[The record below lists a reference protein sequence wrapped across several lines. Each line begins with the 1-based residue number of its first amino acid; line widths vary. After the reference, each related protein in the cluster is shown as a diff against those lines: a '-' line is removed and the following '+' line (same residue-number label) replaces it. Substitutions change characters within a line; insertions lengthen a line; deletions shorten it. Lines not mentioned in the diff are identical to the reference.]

1 MSNKSVLGSPNNVHQ
16 GSRTAY
22 PVSQGFT
29 FTASSGMLLPVSRSF
44 LNIGEKISGV
54 PQFFMRTDPLL
65 APAMADVDV
74 YVDTFFVP
82 MRHIIGMFENW
93 FTQVSDAPSD
103 LWEESNFGMN
113 LPVVRTADDTN
124 PFGWMTETIFNFDVF
139 QRNADSL
146 HVSSMSDT
154 FGFGAHRLTMHLGYN
169 PQSLFYNVRSQISE
183 GTLDATPFCGD
194 YHFAEIVQNTY
205 SPALPTYFY
214 GAYQKIYMDVYRD
227 SEFEENNVKAYNF
240 DSYFNSGNLIVD
252 PTANVSSITQ
262 LSDAP
267 RLGIFQLR
275 YRNRAKDY
283 FTAVHPSPLFNSIGM
298 LPNALEHLSV
308 VKNWLDS
315 AGDDAYTIGNDGLTV
330 NAGLSSSG
338 LISPADPSV
347 FASSPSSPA
356 FQYLNTEAHPEG
368 YFLTG
373 PSEEGPFVPLEAR
386 TSGNLELA
394 QLRSAFALDKL
405 LRVTNRAGRHADD
418 QILAQFGVKIPQ
430 GISNEVYKIKSY
442 HTMVHFGEVV
452 STAQTEITDGQTTQ
466 VTPLGEMAGR
476 GVALLN
482 SNESFSFT
490 APCHGIFMAILS
502 VSPRYKYV
510 GAVEKDGLKVN
521 LSDFFRPQ
529 TDNLGQQPMWFGEG
543 GQLAIPFTD
552 ETTEQTPA
560 QRYNHL
566 SGWQWH
572 YMEDKI
578 KFDKCS
584 YVFMTNGKNPW
595 SACYPAPM
603 WTDVFMEVQ
612 KKYFNKIRPNDL
624 DKLFVA
630 EYAGNASY
638 PTEEMPYNL
647 FITHYLRDPFTFDF
661 NLKCTKISEMSR
673 FSEPS
678 LGGI

>member
-1 MSNKSVLGSPNNVHQ
+1 MSNKSVLGSPSNEHQ
-16 GSRTAY
+16 GGRTAY

-29 FTASSGMLLPVSRSF
+29 FTASSGMLLPVYRSF
-44 LNIGEKISGV
+44 LNVGEKISGV

-82 MRHIIGMFENW
+82 MKHILGMFDNW

-103 LWEESNFGMN
+103 LWEESNFGLN
-113 LPVVRTADDTN
+113 LPVIRTAEDTN

-139 QRNADSL
+139 QRNTDSL
-146 HVSSMSDT
+146 YVSSISDT

-169 PQSLFYNVRSQISE
+169 PQSLFYNVRSQVPT

-252 PTANVSSITQ
+252 PTANVSSITK

-298 LPNALEHLSV
+298 LPNALQNLSI
-308 VKNWLDS
+308 VKNWLETTYD
-315 AGDDAYTIGNDGLTV
+315 GTHTIDDGSISVDIPID
-330 NAGLSSSG
+330 SSG
-338 LISPADPSV
+338 FVSV
-347 FASSPSSPA
+347 A
-356 FQYLNTEAHPEG
+356 NPEVM
-368 YFLTG
+368 
-373 PSEEGPFVPLEAR
+373 PSEPHDSTLNWQPNYFRGKGGFYAQIDGSNVSTLRSFSESSLD
-386 TSGNLELA
+386 LA

-418 QILAQFGVKIPQ
+418 QILAQFGVKVPQ

-452 STAQTEITDGQTTQ
+452 STAQTEITDGQTTEI
-466 VTPLGEMAGR
+466 TPLGEMAGR

-529 TDNLGQQPMWFGEG
+529 TDNLGQQPMFFGEG
-543 GQLAIPFTD
+543 GQLFYPFTD
-552 ETTEQTPA
+552 ETTA
-560 QRYNHL
+560 QSDSELYNHT

-584 YVFMTNGKNPW
+584 YVFMTNAKNPW

-603 WTDVFMEVQ
+603 WTDVFLEVE

-638 PTEEMPYNL
+638 PTTEMPYNL

-661 NLKCTKISEMSR
+661 NMKATKISEMSR

-678 LGGI
+678 LGSI

>member
-29 FTASSGMLLPVSRSF
+29 FTASSGMLLPVYRSF
-44 LNIGEKISGV
+44 LNVGEKISGV

-113 LPVVRTADDTN
+113 LPVIRTADDTN

-139 QRNADSL
+139 QRNTDSL

-169 PQSLFYNVRSQISE
+169 PQSLFYNVRSQLS
-183 GTLDATPFCGD
+183 TLDAAPFCGD

-205 SPALPTYFY
+205 SPSLPTYFF

-252 PTANVSSITQ
+252 PTANISSITR

-315 AGDDAYTIGNDGLTV
+315 AGDGDYSLGNDSLTV
-330 NAGLSSSG
+330 NAGITSDNFVTVQRPSWFPLGHSDLSISINNVNNVEPHILATKSDDSS
-338 LISPADPSV
+338 V
-347 FASSPSSPA
+347 SS
-356 FQYLNTEAHPEG
+356 YLRV
-368 YFLTG
+368 
-373 PSEEGPFVPLEAR
+373 SD
-386 TSGNLELA
+386 SNLELA

-405 LRVTNRAGRHADD
+405 LRVTNRAGRHSDD
-418 QILAQFGVKIPQ
+418 QIFAQFGVKVPQ

-452 STAQTEITDGQTTQ
+452 STAQTEITDGQTTE

-543 GQLAIPFTD
+543 GQLFYPFTD
-552 ETTEQTPA
+552 ESTEQTPA

-572 YMEDKI
+572 FMEDKI

-595 SACYPAPM
+595 SLCFPAPM

-638 PTEEMPYNL
+638 PTEQMPYNL